1 MISLKKRCADIDRS
15 VDASVNNRVQTK
27 GVQRVFP
34 LPGVWGCPP
43 AIISPKTGG
52 YRGFIKTISALS
64 LDIA

>member
-15 VDASVNNRVQTK
+15 AEASVNNRVQMK

-43 AIISPKTGG
+43 ALVKSPNLRGLSEIISVV
-52 YRGFIKTISALS
+52 Y
-64 LDIA
+64 